1 MIQAQLHDIM
11 AGFLGISLFAGQLY
25 EYMLRNVQSAGKIV
39 HPAHNVERN

>member
-1 MIQAQLHDIM
+1 MIQAQLHDII

-39 HPAHNVERN
+39 YLTHNVERN